1 MEDIIKEYVADRDE
15 AILSMDLQKFKN
27 FIMVWSKRGMIPECF
42 TFADDKVIEIAIRK
56 MILGLANPPEDKLEE
71 AKAWLL
77 ARGYDLELFN

>member
-77 ARGYDLELFN
+77 ARGYDLEPF